1 MKINIDT
8 PSQTMRLY
16 DRRGSLLRQYIIS
29 SGANGVGEQSGSEC
43 TPRGAHI
50 IRAKIGAEAP
60 ANSVFIGRR
69 WTGEIY
75 APALRAQHPGRD
87 WILTRILWLSGT
99 EPGRNR
105 LGENDT
111 MRRYIYI
118 HGTPDDVELGK
129 PGSRGCIRMANA
141 DMIELFEL
149 VEAGTPVM
157 IDGDQQND

>member
-1 MKINIDT
+1 MKIHIDI
-8 PSQTMRLY
+8 PSQSMRLC
-16 DRRGSLLRQYIIS
+16 DGHGLLRCYTIS
-29 SGANGVGEQSGSEC
+29 SGANGVGELSGSEC
-43 TPRGAHI
+43 TPGGAHI
-50 IRAKIGAEAP
+50 IRAKVGAGAP
-60 ANSVFIGRR
+60 VNAVFVGRR
-69 WTGEIY
+69 QTGEIY
-75 APALRAQHPGRD
+75 APELRTTHPGRD

-99 EPGRNR
+99 EPGKNR

-118 HGTPDDVELGK
+118 HGTPDDVELGE